1 VNVLVIS
8 ASVLSK
14 NSYSSHDLV
23 CTTYL
28 STEADMK
35 RELER
40 KEQEKKRSPKVDF
53 ISSGVQPPINPSI
66 AKISGMVHI
75 IESCA
80 LFEKLLFPLGNLVIL
95 IVCFA
100 AAISAAAAAVAGASG
115 PVAAESVQKDARPNK
130 KSKWDKVSNSLA

>member
-1 VNVLVIS
+1 MCVCALGDS
-8 ASVLSK
+8 EWLSYFCSCLIQ
-14 NSYSSHDLV
+14 SYSNHDLV

-66 AKISGMVHI
+66 VKISGMVHI
-75 IESCA
+75 NECCA
-80 LFEKLLFPLGNLVIL
+80 LL
-95 IVCFA
+95 
-100 AAISAAAAAVAGASG
+100 
-115 PVAAESVQKDARPNK
+115 
-130 KSKWDKVSNSLA
+130 